1 LKVKQAR
8 RRQPFWRGKFFAFS
22 VMSVLSQLACG
33 GCSLVTKGL
42 VVTVLA
48 GATAAAAGFLADA
61 ESATDQFDRG
71 EAVAALPPGL
81 STTRMR
87 AHLTALQRIADRT
100 GGTRAAGT
108 AGYRASVRYVSD
120 QLRRAGYP
128 PRVVDFPF
136 VEYRE
141 IRERVRQVS
150 PRSRALRAE
159 AIDYS
164 PSTPRGGLR
173 GRLVVAQGNG
183 CEPTDFVGVRGAVA
197 LAVRGTCFI
206 SVKGRNAAAA
216 GARALLV
223 YSAEPG
229 PLDATLGDPR
239 AASIPVAALPTA
251 AGKRLAAEHNAVVKL
266 EIVTRK
272 RASTSQNVIAD
283 TRPSSRRV
291 LLVGAHLDS
300 VVAGP
305 GINDNGTGVAAL
317 LEIARVLR
325 RVAPEL
331 SVRFGFWGAEE
342 YGLIGSRAY
351 AAHAN
356 AREIAGYLNFD
367 MLGSPAREYG
377 VYAAGPYTERLLEY
391 LRGAGVRATTVD
403 VEGRSDHYSFDQ
415 IGIPTGGVIAGF
427 DPCYHAACDRLGRVD
442 LEPLNTLAAAAAFG
456 IASFAPAEGRN
467 S

>member
-1 LKVKQAR
+1 LPQETIIAR
-8 RRQPFWRGKFFAFS
+8 AVNESKAAEPQPFLPGNVFGISVVCSFLCRG
-22 VMSVLSQLACG
+22 LLLA
-33 GCSLVTKGL
+33 
-42 VVTVLA
+42 VV
-48 GATAAAAGFLADA
+48 ATLITSSFLRDA
-61 ESATDQFDRG
+61 ESATAQFDRG
-71 EAVAALPPGL
+71 QTVAELPRSL
-81 STTRMR
+81 SVARMR

-108 AGYRASVRYVSD
+108 PGYRASVRYVSD
-120 QLRRAGYP
+120 RLRRAGYR
-128 PRVVDFPF
+128 PRVVNFPF

-141 IRERVRQVS
+141 VRESVRQVS
-150 PRSRALRAE
+150 PRRRVLRAE

-173 GRLVVAQGNG
+173 GRVVAADGDG
-183 CEPTDFVGVRGAVA
+183 CQPTNFRGVRGAVA

-206 SVKGRNAAAA
+206 SVKARNAAAA

-251 AGKRLAAEHNAVVKL
+251 AGKRLAAERSAVVKL

-272 RASTSQNVIAD
+272 RPSTSQNVIAD
-283 TRPSSRRV
+283 TRPSSSRV

-351 AAHAN
+351 AARAK

-442 LEPLNTLAAAAAFG
+442 LEPLKTLAAAAAFG